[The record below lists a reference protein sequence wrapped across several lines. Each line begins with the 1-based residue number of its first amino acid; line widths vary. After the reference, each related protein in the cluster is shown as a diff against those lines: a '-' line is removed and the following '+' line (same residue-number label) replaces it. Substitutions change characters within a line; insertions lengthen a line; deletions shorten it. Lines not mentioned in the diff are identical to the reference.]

1 MNLSIV
7 EDSHSLFLN
16 HKFQNV
22 SKNGKMLDFD
32 DTYIPEEIDELG
44 LLKNKIINYLNN
56 GEYERDIEK
65 VVKLAMK
72 HIVTTYKEVNN
83 PAVVLDIDETA
94 LSNAQLHLENNFNV
108 TYEKLI
114 EWRYSQKA
122 VAIKPV
128 LELYKICKSMGIK
141 VFFVTGRKKVDK
153 DITISNLK
161 KEGFDNFD
169 GIFFR
174 DPELSV
180 GESKVKARKEIV
192 GMGYTIIAN
201 IGDQLSDLLGGYS
214 LKGFKLPN
222 PLYYVSFNKK

>member
-1 MNLSIV
+1 
-7 EDSHSLFLN
+7 
-16 HKFQNV
+16 
-22 SKNGKMLDFD
+22 
-32 DTYIPEEIDELG
+32 
-44 LLKNKIINYLNN
+44 
-56 GEYERDIEK
+56 
-65 VVKLAMK
+65 MK
-72 HIVTTYKEVNN
+72 HVATTYKEVRN
-83 PAVVLDIDETA
+83 PVIVLDIDETA
-94 LSNAQLHLENNFNV
+94 LSNAKLYLENNFNV
-108 TYEKLI
+108 TDEKWI
-114 EWRYSQKA
+114 EWKYSQKA

-128 LELYKICKSMGIK
+128 LELYKMCKSMGIK